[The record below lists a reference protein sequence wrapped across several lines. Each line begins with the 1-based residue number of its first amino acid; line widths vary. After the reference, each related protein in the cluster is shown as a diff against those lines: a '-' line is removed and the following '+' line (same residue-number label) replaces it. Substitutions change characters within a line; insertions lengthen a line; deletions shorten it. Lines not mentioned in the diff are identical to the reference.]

1 MLNNIW
7 EVNSKTRQS
16 FQQKKNEQ
24 LSNTAYNIFL
34 QAMIMRLSFYA
45 DLHKADKILYWK
57 RKQNSMKTDL
67 KAGEMQR

>member
-1 MLNNIW
+1 MG
-7 EVNSKTRQS
+7 SK
-16 FQQKKNEQ
+16 QQNKTKFPAKKYEQ